1 MGGENSRMFEGG
13 DVAFRYLGG
22 VFALIQG
29 TVLHVLAVAGRLLEM
44 ELNRPVKQ
52 FMGRWYQRVR

>member
-1 MGGENSRMFEGG
+1 VNIVIYPWVVKILGCSRGG

-44 ELNRPVKQ
+44 ELNRPV
-52 FMGRWYQRVR
+52 